1 MKEKNLTLLI
11 MAGGMGSR
19 FGGLKQ
25 IEPIGPNGEFLI
37 DYSIYDAIRAGF
49 NKVVF
54 VIKEENYE
62 IFKSTIGSRVE
73 DKIKTFYAFQ
83 RMEDLPD
90 GFVVPDNRVK
100 PWGTAHAVWS
110 ARDLIDEPFIIINAD
125 DFYGYD
131 AYSKMSEFLKSNND
145 SYCLAGYKVVNTLT
159 NNGAVKRGVCALS
172 NGYLTEIIESNVIKE
187 NGMIVATPLD
197 GRDSFQIDENSY
209 VSMNM
214 IGFTP
219 SIFEYINDYFSLFF
233 EKYRDSID
241 TFEYLIPDL
250 LERLTLDEKVSTKVI
265 PTTAKWEG
273 ITYKEDKEDVVKSL
287 SLRVENGEYPKN
299 LWD

>member
-1 MKEKNLTLLI
+1 

-83 RMEDLPD
+83 RMEDLPE

-131 AYSKMSEFLKSNND
+131 AYLKMSEFLKSNND
-145 SYCLAGYKVVNTLT
+145 SYCLAGYEVVNTLT

-197 GRDSFQIDENSY
+197 GRDSFQIDEDSY

-233 EKYRDSID
+233 EKYKDSID

>member
-1 MKEKNLTLLI
+1 

-83 RMEDLPD
+83 RMEDLPE

-159 NNGAVKRGVCALS
+159 SNGAVKRGVCALS

-197 GRDSFQIDENSY
+197 GRDSFQIDEDSY

-233 EKYRDSID
+233 EKYKDSID